1 MVSVKL
7 QTAFFC
13 LLGLVVGAAVVG
25 VCSFVFLNY
34 ILSEPKIATPVEAIY
49 PEDVE
54 TDRTESQSVTTS
66 HKSTDIL
73 EFDLQRL
80 LSKSQFERSKALHD
94 LLRHTDIDSVL
105 KFLEQNKT
113 TAPSDLRHEVQEVAI
128 RRLVQLDPIAALHQV
143 NDTSRHTR
151 NSLMIAVF
159 DEWSGE
165 NLEEALAHAASFDEE
180 DKRYALEGILIS
192 RLDLSDGLRLDLIR
206 KLGHEQ
212 VFLDSQA
219 LVMAGAP
226 VEDPAS
232 AWIEFLDQQ
241 GGDVASLSDAQ
252 LVLLKHIVDSW
263 IDLGIAKD
271 VASSVGSALQNS
283 GKESAVQLVL
293 ETLARHDPTVAFRAT
308 SSIEDS
314 EQRTQMQQAIVAEW
328 LKADPLAVLEA
339 VELIPIDLQDWSKQE
354 ALVALSVTSP
364 SEAVN
369 RLGVI
374 STSEARDEVALSI
387 AGNWA
392 KLDPE
397 AAREWAVSD
406 PEVQHL
412 RWDLMSE
419 LVSEVSLV
427 DPNKALK
434 WALMEPVKRQRFG
447 GGGLEETVIRS
458 LALQGKYEAAI
469 SMVELA
475 RDIENQQWSYIQ
487 IGNVMAER
495 GKSGESWDLYEKI
508 PERFH
513 GLYREHVSTNWVWNE
528 PDIALENLK
537 DLPSQEQRI
546 IVAIKLVTH
555 NQIYHTFS
563 IEQMRELKKF
573 LPERYQQMID

>member
-1 MVSVKL
+1 MVPAWLK
-7 QTAFFC
+7 TASFF
-13 LLGLVVGAAVVG
+13 LSGLVVGAALVG

-34 ILSEPKIATPVEAIY
+34 VLSEPKFATPVEAIY

-54 TDRTESQSVTTS
+54 TNKIESQYVTPS
-66 HKSTDIL
+66 HKSTDVL
-73 EFDLQRL
+73 EFDLPGL
-80 LSKSQFERSKALHD
+80 LSKSHFERSKALHD
-94 LLRHTDIDSVL
+94 LLRHADIDSVL
-105 KFLEQNKT
+105 KFLEQNKSI
-113 TAPSDLRHEVQEVAI
+113 APSDLRRQVQEIAI

-143 NDTSRHTR
+143 NDTSRYAR
-151 NSLMIAVF
+151 SSLMIAVF

-165 NLEEALAHAASFDEE
+165 DIEEALAHAASFDEE
-180 DKRYALEGILIS
+180 DKQYALEGILAS
-192 RLDLSDGLRLDLIR
+192 RLDLSDSLSLDLVR
-206 KLGHEQ
+206 QLGHEQ
-212 VFLDSQA
+212 VILDSQA
-219 LVMAGAP
+219 LALAGEP

-232 AWIEFLDQQ
+232 AWTEFLDQQ

-271 VASSVGSALQNS
+271 VASSVGSALQDSDNQ
-283 GKESAVQLVL
+283 SAVQLLL
-293 ETLARHDPTVAFRAT
+293 ETLARHEASVAFRAT

-328 LKADPLAVLEA
+328 IKVDPLAVLEA
-339 VELIPIDLQDWSKQE
+339 VELLPVEILDWSKQL
-354 ALVALSVTSP
+354 ALVALSAISP
-364 SEAVN
+364 SEAAN

-374 STSEARDEVALSI
+374 STVEERDEVARSI
-387 AGNWA
+387 ASNWA

-397 AAREWAVSD
+397 AAREWAVSE

-427 DPNKALK
+427 DPDKALK
-434 WALMEPVKRQRFG
+434 WALMEPVKRQQFG

-469 SMVELA
+469 SMAELA

-513 GLYREHVSTNWVWNE
+513 GLYREQVSTNWVWNE

-546 IVAIKLVTH
+546 IVALKLFTH
-555 NQIYHTFS
+555 NQIFHTFS

-573 LPERYQQMID
+573 LPERYQQLID